1 MARPKVERKEGD
13 ATPCESHAG
22 GCEIGDLFRLLGKTH
37 VLNILYLFTQED
49 RGAPRR
55 FVDVQ
60 HRLALSPNTLSE
72 RLKELV
78 EHGLLSRTP
87 YSEIPPRV
95 DYQATKK
102 ALDLDKVFMAL
113 YEWSQ
118 SNDLTP
124 ETPPTPGRVTA

>member
-1 MARPKVERKEGD
+1 MARPKVERPTGD
-13 ATPCESHAG
+13 PTPCDTAG

-60 HRLALSPNTLSE
+60 HRLKLSPNTLSE

-78 EHGLLSRTP
+78 AAGLLTRTA
-87 YSEIPPRV
+87 YNEIPPRV

-102 ALDLDKVFMAL
+102 ALELDTVFEAL
-113 YEWSQ
+113 RSWAAA
-118 SNDLTP
+118 NDLQP
-124 ETPPTPGRVTA
+124 DAPAAIAKA

>member
-1 MARPKVERKEGD
+1 MPRTKAVRPAGD
-13 ATPCESHAG
+13 PAPCDTADR

-60 HRLALSPNTLSE
+60 HRLRLSPNTLSE

-78 EHGLLSRTP
+78 AAGLLSRTA
-87 YSEIPPRV
+87 YNEIPPRV
-95 DYQATKK
+95 DYQATRK
-102 ALDLDKVFMAL
+102 ALELDKVFDAL
-113 YEWSQ
+113 RSWAAQ
-118 SNDLTP
+118 NDLQP
-124 ETPPTPGRVTA
+124 EPGASAAQA